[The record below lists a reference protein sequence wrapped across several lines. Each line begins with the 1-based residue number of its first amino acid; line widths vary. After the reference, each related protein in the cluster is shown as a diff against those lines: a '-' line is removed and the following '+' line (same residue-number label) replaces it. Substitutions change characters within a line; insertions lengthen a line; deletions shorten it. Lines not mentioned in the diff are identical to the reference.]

1 MTSFIPGIELSRNFY
16 EEVIRELVEPPHAA
30 ALIGEGS
37 EVLGFD
43 QPRFTDHSWGTRS
56 ANFCSFFANRKGLT

>member
-16 EEVIRELVEPPHAA
+16 EEVVRKLVEPPHAA
-30 ALIGEGS
+30 AVIGEGS

-43 QPRFTDHSWGTRS
+43 QPRSTDIVGDQGCK
-56 ANFCSFFANRKGLT
+56 FLYILRKSKQSL